1 MIRVL
6 VVDDDFAVA
15 RLHRRFLEQLEGFEV
30 VGVLER
36 GGAVLPFLI
45 ENEVDLVLL
54 DVHLPDLDGLQV
66 LAGLRAEHLEVHVI
80 MITADNERE
89 SVRRAMGQGVE
100 DYLVKP
106 FTLQEFNSR
115 LEAYRDRVKKTETQ
129 EDFEGLGQQEI
140 DRLMA
145 AVTGRNLP
153 NSTTETWLESGS
165 ASSADTTR
173 LPKGFTAPTLAM
185 ISEKLREAQK
195 ESDGTLSA
203 KEVAEACGVS
213 RVSARRYLD
222 FLVSRGLAE
231 LRPRYGATGRP
242 EHRYRWIV

>member
-1 MIRVL
+1 MIKAL

-15 RLHRRFLEQLEGFEV
+15 RLHRRFLEHLDGFEV

-36 GGAVLPFLI
+36 GGAVLPFVL
-45 ENEVDLVLL
+45 ENDVDLVLL
-54 DVHLPDLDGLQV
+54 DVHLPDLDGLEV
-66 LAGLRAEHLEVHVI
+66 LSRLRAADLEVDVI

-89 SVRRAMGQGVE
+89 SVRRAVGQGAD

-106 FTLQEFNSR
+106 FTVQEFNAR
-115 LEAYRDRVKKTETQ
+115 LEAYRDRVEQAEAGT
-129 EDFEGLGQQEI
+129 DFGGWDQQEI

-145 AVTGRNLP
+145 AATGRDLP
-153 NSTTETWLESGS
+153 PVGPGSWLEPGK
-165 ASSADTTR
+165 ATSADTTQ

-185 ISEKLREAQK
+185 ISEELRTAHGAG
-195 ESDGTLSA
+195 DGTLSA
-203 KEVAEACGVS
+203 REVAETCGIS

-222 FLVSRGLAE
+222 FLVSRKLAE

-242 EHRYRWIV
+242 EHRYRWRV